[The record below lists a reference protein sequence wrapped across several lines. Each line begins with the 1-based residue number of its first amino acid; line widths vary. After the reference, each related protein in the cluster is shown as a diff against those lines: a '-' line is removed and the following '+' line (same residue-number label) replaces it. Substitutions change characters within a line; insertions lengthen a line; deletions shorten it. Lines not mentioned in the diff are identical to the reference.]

1 MFSFLE
7 IRIRFRKSRKDLEN
21 LYLCMIERLP
31 LCFRM
36 LSLIQIKDSLMLLRH
51 YVGSS
56 NRECSNIT
64 SANWMDLL
72 VIDFAP
78 KLGYFPRS
86 GGKS

>member
-1 MFSFLE
+1 
-7 IRIRFRKSRKDLEN
+7 
-21 LYLCMIERLP
+21 MIERSP
-31 LCFRM
+31 LHFKM
-36 LSLIQIKDSLMLLRH
+36 LRLIQIENSLMFLRR

-56 NRECSNIT
+56 NWECSRIT
-64 SANWMDLL
+64 LAIWVDIL